1 MTEYRQKQDIVA
13 ENRNSRKPLIIAVG
27 VICALLAVLIT
38 FLACKN
44 PVFYSL
50 AEDKAENLEFAEAV
64 ELVGNV
70 SSEKGDLLT
79 DYLELRLDINA
90 NYPMLLSSLDM
101 EKINEWSATVTKI
114 VQSNAG
120 LSEKIISD
128 SLKIKQKLEVIS
140 GCVSGYEA
148 MKPEINSLMD
158 IFNEVNRLL
167 TKGADGKNIPFTVAE
182 ERARLALWQNKADA
196 LVQYSATVP
205 NNQNIYLLTYL
216 IKEAQG
222 ELAEI
227 TEAVNS
233 IVASGYSETD
243 RVRFGG
249 SGQKNFPGV
258 QNDKG
263 ETVNFFEKDGYIAF
277 LGQSIEREL
286 AESLGEFYI
295 P

>member
-1 MTEYRQKQDIVA
+1 MTEYRQKQDMVA

-27 VICALLAVLIT
+27 VICALLVILIT

-50 AEDKAENLEFAEAV
+50 AEKKAENLEFAEAV
-64 ELVGNV
+64 ELVENV
-70 SSEKGDLLT
+70 SSEKGDLLS
-79 DYLELRLDINA
+79 DYLVLRLDINA
-90 NYPMLLSSLDM
+90 DYPMLLSSLDM
-101 EKINEWSATVTKI
+101 AKINEWSITATKI
-114 VQSNAG
+114 AQSNAG
-120 LSEKIISD
+120 LSDKIISD
-128 SLKIKQKLEVIS
+128 ANNIRQKLEVITDS
-140 GCVSGYEA
+140 VSGFET
-148 MKPEINSLMD
+148 MKPDILSLMD
-158 IFNEVNRLL
+158 IFSEVNRLL

-182 ERARLALWQNKADA
+182 ERARLAQWQTQVNA
-196 LVQYSATVP
+196 LSQYSMAVP

-222 ELAEI
+222 EIAEI

-233 IVASGYSETD
+233 IVAGGYSETD

-249 SGQKNFPGV
+249 SGQKTFPGV

-263 ETVNFFEKDGYIAF
+263 ESVDFLNKNGYIDF